1 MHHPTFRRTVL
12 TAAWSVLAASAFS
25 SAQAQTFPD
34 KPMRIVVGAPAGGT
48 ADVVARM
55 LAEGLQTQLGQT
67 VVVDNKPGGAGMI
80 GVQELLKA
88 PRDGHTFIVS
98 ANGVISEIPHALK
111 LPIDPAKELKPLV
124 ELARTGLLFVG
135 SPNVPAS
142 NVREVIAHI
151 KANPGKVSY
160 ASYSPG
166 TLSHTLGLGF
176 NKATGTDMTHVG
188 YRGSPPALNDLMGGH
203 VAYMF
208 DGPATSIPLIKT
220 QKIKVFA
227 TTAPTRLSML
237 PDVPTFDE
245 LGYKDLTETAWMGVF
260 ITPDVPAAAQNTLRD
275 AVMKYMAQPA
285 VRQRF
290 ATLGLDAV
298 TSGTPE
304 ELTRGLKAASDRQAA
319 ALKAVGFKP
328 E

>member
-1 MHHPTFRRTVL
+1 MKHIFRRTLL
-12 TAAWSVLAASAFS
+12 TAAASLLAVGAVAP
-25 SAQAQTFPD
+25 AQAQSYPD
-34 KPMRIVVGAPAGGT
+34 KPMKIVVGAPPGGT
-48 ADVVARM
+48 ADVIARL
-55 LAEGLQTQLGQT
+55 LAEGLQTQLGQS
-67 VVVDNKPGGAGMI
+67 VVVDNKRGGAGMI
-80 GVQELLKA
+80 GLQELLKA
-88 PRDGHTFIVS
+88 PRDGHTFLVS
-98 ANGVISEIPHALK
+98 VNGVISEIPHALK

-135 SPNVPAS
+135 NASVPAA
-142 NVREVIAHI
+142 NVREVITHI
-151 KANPGKVSY
+151 KANPGKISY

-166 TLSHTLGLGF
+166 TLSHTLGLEF

-227 TTAPTRLSML
+227 TTAPARLSML
-237 PDVPTFDE
+237 PDVPTFEE

-260 ITPDVPAAAQNTLRD
+260 VTPDVPAQAQNTLRE
-275 AVMKYMAQPA
+275 AVMKFMAQPA

-290 ATLGLDAV
+290 ASMGLDAV

-304 ELTRGLKAASDRQAA
+304 ELARGLKAAPDRQAA

>member
-1 MHHPTFRRTVL
+1 MKHIFRRTLL
-12 TAAWSVLAASAFS
+12 TAAASLLAVGAVAP
-25 SAQAQTFPD
+25 AQAQSYPD
-34 KPMRIVVGAPAGGT
+34 KPMKIVVGAPPGGT
-48 ADVVARM
+48 ADVIARL
-55 LAEGLQTQLGQT
+55 LAEGLQTQLGQS

-80 GVQELLKA
+80 GLQELLKA
-88 PRDGHTFIVS
+88 PRDGHTFLVS
-98 ANGVISEIPHALK
+98 VNGVISEIPHALK

-135 SPNVPAS
+135 NASVPAA
-142 NVREVIAHI
+142 NVREVITHI
-151 KANPGKVSY
+151 KANPGKISY

-166 TLSHTLGLGF
+166 TLSHTLGLEF

-227 TTAPTRLSML
+227 TTAPARLSML
-237 PDVPTFDE
+237 PDVPTFEE

-260 ITPDVPAAAQNTLRD
+260 VTPDVPAQAQNTLRE
-275 AVMKYMAQPA
+275 AVMKFMAQPA

-290 ATLGLDAV
+290 ASMGLDAV

-304 ELTRGLKAASDRQAA
+304 ELARGLKAAPDRQAA